1 MLEYSSNGTA
11 TFCQPYLQSSVLWR
25 QLQKYSM
32 HDSIQPEMVGQYA
45 CEAVMECLGLP
56 YEAHKANLQWL
67 KSRTLA
73 ALRDANIAFDIGAWQ
88 SASFV
93 ARMAF
98 SPRTPDS
105 SGFSASQQAAEWRDR
120 RVQELETSV
129 ANAFRA
135 LADCVD
141 VAAFDNNVRVWG
153 MLSWIYA
160 PRGIRDINLTS
171 ANRWKIA
178 AECNEQC
185 DPALP
190 LHKFLKLCS
199 AIYKHSQAGNC
210 SNSAYSTHAADVNLW
225 HLAGRNEVQD
235 LIWKLTRSGHVQ
247 QHARFIQHF
256 QTERVTHVYPYQQ
269 FTTNSIAE
277 ELLHTVALRG
287 RTDVLE
293 HIFNTGVLSGHT
305 GLLNAVLTGAIEGD
319 TVVTV
324 QWLNQHELL
333 HAKFRQQ
340 LHVSNRKIMAYFNAC
355 DQTNPAAQH

>member
-1 MLEYSSNGTA
+1 MCDAFSERVSLHRPRNAAAFTTTLQIDHNHHAGSRGSADHRELAAKSLFCAQADLSSSWFWLLSACVRGVQGLERKGRA
-11 TFCQPYLQSSVLWR
+11 KQP
-25 QLQKYSM
+25 QKYNM
-32 HDSIQPEMVGQYA
+32 HESIQPEVVGQHA
-45 CEAVMECLGLP
+45 CEAVTECLGLP

-93 ARMAF
+93 ARIAF

-160 PRGIRDINLTS
+160 QRGIRDINLTS
-171 ANRWKIA
+171 ANRWKIP

-235 LIWKLTRSGHVQ
+235 LI
-247 QHARFIQHF
+247 
-256 QTERVTHVYPYQQ
+256 
-269 FTTNSIAE
+269 
-277 ELLHTVALRG
+277 
-287 RTDVLE
+287 
-293 HIFNTGVLSGHT
+293 
-305 GLLNAVLTGAIEGD
+305 
-319 TVVTV
+319 
-324 QWLNQHELL
+324 
-333 HAKFRQQ
+333 
-340 LHVSNRKIMAYFNAC
+340 
-355 DQTNPAAQH
+355 